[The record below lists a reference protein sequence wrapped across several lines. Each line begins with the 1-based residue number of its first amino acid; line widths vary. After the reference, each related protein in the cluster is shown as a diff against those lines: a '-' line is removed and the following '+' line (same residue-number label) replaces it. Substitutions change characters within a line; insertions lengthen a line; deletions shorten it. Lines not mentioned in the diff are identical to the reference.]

1 MLFYPKNTIS
11 SDTLCCL
18 MDRRLMLFCQCT
30 GQTAKAEAHFCSDL
44 NYGVPSGISLTDGN
58 GAERPFAEK

>member
-1 MLFYPKNTIS
+1 
-11 SDTLCCL
+11 